1 MGSLGINAF
10 STVVMP
16 HGAQEK
22 EQPAGRPHP
31 PGVTTPLGRM
41 GEPPQR
47 CVHAKPPEPVTGAL
61 FGKRIFGDVSKHRI
75 SRGAHPGLSG
85 QALNL
90 MTRVFLR
97 GGGETPRQEAE
108 CGQRGT
114 EDAAISPGAAGA
126 PGARA
131 PGEGPSLGGGGPPEG
146 GWPWILDSGLQ
157 DCDKGGL
164 CRPKPPMCG
173 STPLLPR
180 EAGPD
185 TAGNAIPPPS
195 LTCWAQK
202 LLP

>member
-75 SRGAHPGLSG
+75 SRGAHPGLSM
-85 QALNL
+85 QILETHCISNL
-90 MTRVFLR
+90 ERR
-97 GGGETPRQEAE
+97 H
-108 CGQRGT
+108 
-114 EDAAISPGAAGA
+114 
-126 PGARA
+126 
-131 PGEGPSLGGGGPPEG
+131 
-146 GWPWILDSGLQ
+146 
-157 DCDKGGL
+157 
-164 CRPKPPMCG
+164 
-173 STPLLPR
+173 
-180 EAGPD
+180 
-185 TAGNAIPPPS
+185 
-195 LTCWAQK
+195 
-202 LLP
+202 